1 MRIISGSLKGKKLL
15 SPQNQT
21 IRPTLDRHRE
31 SIFNILDHA
40 PWAQDLR
47 SKKGK
52 WRICDLFCGT
62 GALGFEAYSR
72 GGDELYLVDQNTKLC
87 RENATAL
94 KLETAKII
102 RSDVLKVN
110 LDFSQFDL
118 IFIDPPYRL
127 DLVAQTLKMLKNYCS
142 KDGIVIVEHESSL
155 ELDIM
160 AFECL
165 RKIKTKRSIIQFFKK
180 IS

>member
-1 MRIISGSLKGKKLL
+1 MRIISGFLKGKKLF
-15 SPQNQT
+15 SPPNKT

-72 GGDELYLVDQNTKLC
+72 GGSELYLVDQSIKLC
-87 RENATAL
+87 RENATTL
-94 KLETAKII
+94 KLETVNII

-127 DLVAQTLKMLKNYCS
+127 DLVPQTLNMFENYCS
-142 KDGIVIVEHESSL
+142 KE
-155 ELDIM
+155 
-160 AFECL
+160 
-165 RKIKTKRSIIQFFKK
+165 IKTKRSLIRFLMVDIY
-180 IS
+180 